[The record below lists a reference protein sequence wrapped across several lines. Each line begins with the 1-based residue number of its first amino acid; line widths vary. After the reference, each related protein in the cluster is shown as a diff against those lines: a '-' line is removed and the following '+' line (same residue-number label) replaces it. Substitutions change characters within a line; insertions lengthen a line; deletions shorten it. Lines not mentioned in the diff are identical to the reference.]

1 MKILSIDQL
10 WVFDEA
16 VEPKA
21 HKFIQNILVKLS
33 YLGNDSS
40 WHFDFIFLIIKDSPR
55 TGGIIIAC
63 SLPQNW
69 RIPPDLGKFCI
80 VKISFLKFSKIFSF
94 ILQKINLVPHSSI
107 IKECSWVIISLQHYF
122 WMRKCTSKKRHFPR
136 SGGFPQNQNFSF
148 PQIWGNFPRSEAEF
162 LIIAFMLNPVL

>member
-1 MKILSIDQL
+1 MQWL
-10 WVFDEA
+10 
-16 VEPKA
+16 
-21 HKFIQNILVKLS
+21 N
-33 YLGNDSS
+33 S

-94 ILQKINLVPHSSI
+94 ILQKINLVSHSSI
-107 IKECSWVIISLQHYF
+107 IKECSWVIMGLQHYF
-122 WMRKCTSKKRHFPR
+122 GMRKCTSKKRHFPR

-148 PQIWGNFPRSEAEF
+148 PQIWGNFPRSGCSLTDQHKKSGACKGSWMTSWDILQVY
-162 LIIAFMLNPVL
+162 LIYRKFMKNKKER

>member
-1 MKILSIDQL
+1 MKQLNQKHINSFKKFWLSFAMI
-10 WVFDEA
+10 
-16 VEPKA
+16 
-21 HKFIQNILVKLS
+21 N
-33 YLGNDSS
+33 S

-94 ILQKINLVPHSSI
+94 ILQKINLVPHSII
-107 IKECSWVIISLQHYF
+107 IKECSWVIMGLQHYF
-122 WMRKCTSKKRHFPR
+122 GMRKCTSKKRHFPR

-148 PQIWGNFPRSEAEF
+148 PQIWGNFPRSGCSLTV
-162 LIIAFMLNPVL
+162 LIL

>member
-1 MKILSIDQL
+1 MKQL
-10 WVFDEA
+10 NQKHINSF
-16 VEPKA
+16 K
-21 HKFIQNILVKLS
+21 KFLLRFAMIN
-33 YLGNDSS
+33 S

-107 IKECSWVIISLQHYF
+107 IKECSWVIMGLQHYF
-122 WMRKCTSKKRHFPR
+122 GMRKCTSKKRHFPR

-148 PQIWGNFPRSEAEF
+148 PQIWGNFPRSGCSLTVEHHLV
-162 LIIAFMLNPVL
+162 LIYQCFIFQRCLNVM